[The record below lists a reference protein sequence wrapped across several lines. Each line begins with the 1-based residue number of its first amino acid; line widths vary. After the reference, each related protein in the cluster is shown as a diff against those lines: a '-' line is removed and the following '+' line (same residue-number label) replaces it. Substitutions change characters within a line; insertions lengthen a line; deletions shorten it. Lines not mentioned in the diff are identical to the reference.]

1 MRRFAMPKMTISLP
15 LAVLAACL
23 LIGINEAGY
32 KQSVAAMQD
41 MAQAQNIRTGLTTLL
56 KLMLNAE
63 TGQRGFLL
71 TGDPKYLA
79 PYESALTEVNQNMS
93 TLRELYAP
101 DPGELTEFS
110 RLSQDVSGKMTE
122 MAVSVRMRKQGQE
135 DGWKAVLLTDVG
147 KEQMDA
153 IRDQTS
159 KLIAQSARKMSVN
172 QDQVVRALQ
181 LSRIGIALVAMIG
194 LLAFY
199 MYLLQS
205 TALRA
210 AGQREQESLK
220 RERDQLERQVRE
232 RTESLAALATH
243 LQQVREEER
252 GHLAREL
259 HDELGSLLTA
269 AKLDVARLK
278 SRQANASPEAAE
290 RMQHLTDT
298 LNSGIALSRRII
310 EDLHPSSLS
319 HLGLVASLEILA
331 QEFGE
336 RGGLSIT
343 TDLEAVELGGSAQL
357 TIYRLLQES
366 LTNIGKYAQAQHVTI
381 SLQNFDSYINVEV
394 KDDGKGFDTTQA
406 RLSSHGLIGMRHRVE
421 ASGGRLTVT
430 SRIGDGTCISAVLPK
445 GANAA

>member
-1 MRRFAMPKMTISLP
+1 MRWFVMPKMTISLP

-32 KQSVAAMQD
+32 KRSAAAMQD

-79 PYESALTEVNQNMS
+79 PYESALTEVNQNLGS
-93 TLRELYAP
+93 LHELYAS
-101 DPGELTEFS
+101 DPGELTEFN
-110 RLSQDVSGKMTE
+110 RLSQDVSGKMAE

-172 QDQVVRALQ
+172 QAQVVRALQ

-205 TALRA
+205 NALRA

-278 SRQANASPEAAE
+278 SRQAGASPEAAE
-290 RMQHLTDT
+290 RLQHLTDT

-310 EDLHPSSLS
+310 EDLRPSSLS

-336 RGGLSIT
+336 RAGLTVT
-343 TDLEAVELGGSAQL
+343 TDLEAVELGGAAQL
-357 TIYRLLQES
+357 TVYRLLQES
-366 LTNIGKYAQAQHVTI
+366 LTNIGKYAQAQQVTI
-381 SLQNFDSYINVEV
+381 SLQNFDSYISVEV

-430 SRIGDGTCISAVLPK
+430 SRIGGGTCISAVLPK
-445 GANAA
+445 GANAG